1 MDNQFDF
8 EGFAEVVKKAQ
19 GNGYVV
25 RLKSDIE
32 TAAYMGKKSLIVD
45 NHLDDESIEQLVTE
59 GFTLTKLPGKLVI
72 NWEALE

>member
-19 GNGYVV
+19 GDGHVV

-45 NHLDDESIEQLVTE
+45 NHLNDESIEQLMAE
-59 GFTLTKLPGKLVI
+59 GFTVTKLPGKLVI
-72 NWEALE
+72 DWGALE

>member
-19 GNGYVV
+19 GDGYVV

-32 TAAYMGKKSLIVD
+32 TAAYMGKKSLVVD

>member
-1 MDNQFDF
+1 MNDQYGF

-19 GNGYVV
+19 GDGYVV

-32 TAAYMGKKSLIVD
+32 TAAYMGKKSLVVD
-45 NHLDDESIEQLVTE
+45 NNLNDESIEQLVTE

-72 NWEALE
+72 SWEALE

>member
-1 MDNQFDF
+1 MDNQFNF

-59 GFTLTKLPGKLVI
+59 GFSLTKLPGKLVI

>member
-1 MDNQFDF
+1 MNDQYNF

-32 TAAYMGKKSLIVD
+32 TAAYMGKKSLIAD
-45 NHLDDESIEQLVTE
+45 NNLNDESIEQLVVE
-59 GFTLTKLPGKLVI
+59 GFTVTKLPGKLVI
-72 NWEALE
+72 DWEVLE

>member
-45 NHLDDESIEQLVTE
+45 NHLSDESIEQLVTE
-59 GFTLTKLPGKLVI
+59 GFSLTKLPGKLVI

>member
-19 GNGYVV
+19 GDGYVV